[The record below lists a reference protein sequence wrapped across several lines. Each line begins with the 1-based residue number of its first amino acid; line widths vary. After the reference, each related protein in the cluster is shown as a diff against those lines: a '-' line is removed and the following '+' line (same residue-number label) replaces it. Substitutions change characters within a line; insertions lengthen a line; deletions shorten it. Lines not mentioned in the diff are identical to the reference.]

1 MPSLFS
7 IAGNSLPGLILFV
20 GAPAVLSLG
29 AIAIA
34 GSGWRWPYRVAA
46 ILAMLWALYPLGIWG
61 PLAIA
66 AYALPLL
73 AILVT
78 WIQWKLAPSDR
89 AQVAPTGQA
98 GNWLPRFT
106 LGGLLL
112 GVGCFG
118 IWLAVVN
125 AVWGKLVL
133 LSPALVLVSALAWA
147 GIAAL
152 AFATVHCRWGL
163 LYAVL
168 IVPFAWLFSVGI
180 RGVGAL
186 AGGTTE
192 AEANGLGNT
201 CSLVKRYVLL
211 LQEADPVYFWMAFWI
226 ELGVAIVVG
235 ELLIR
240 ALRQSPTRRRFAQF
254 ALAAI
259 ALLVTYPMLR
269 AVVALAQPQP
279 PFPPAIAGPNTLVP
293 IFKLATKL
301 EEIDP
306 TPSPLTNTLRQAL
319 NVDQQAEV
327 DQLIQHVAALAEQV
341 GYDSADLDRNSYAI
355 FDDKLMNL
363 GRRLGNRARESS
375 ADDPDAACRMAIT
388 EASIGAAL
396 ERNGINIDWLVG
408 NNLEQTG
415 LHEMIRVRE
424 RITGATRRKCIQQ
437 LQAIDRSR
445 EPVSR
450 VIERDRAWTDRKYG
464 WSERLRT
471 VLGELQG
478 HDDEA
483 DWFSV
488 MRFDLGERRRDAF
501 LRLLITD
508 LSIREFC
515 EVNGRAPDDLS
526 ELIPDYMLA
535 LPNDPF
541 GHAPFPYRKTTD
553 DFELYSVGV
562 DGVDD
567 GGRFASF
574 WELFPVM
581 PGEHPTPHRDLRLES
596 ISRD

>member
-1 MPSLFS
+1 
-7 IAGNSLPGLILFV
+7 
-20 GAPAVLSLG
+20 
-29 AIAIA
+29 
-34 GSGWRWPYRVAA
+34 VAA

-78 WIQWKLAPSDR
+78 WIQWNLVPSDR
-89 AQVAPTGQA
+89 AQVAPIGQA
-98 GNWLPRFT
+98 GIWLPRFT

-112 GVGCFG
+112 GIGCFG

-125 AVWGKLVL
+125 AVWVKLVL
-133 LSPALVLVSALAWA
+133 LSPALVLISALAWA

-163 LYAVL
+163 FYAVL
-168 IVPFAWLFSVGI
+168 IVPFAWLFAMGI
-180 RGVGAL
+180 LGAGAL

-192 AEANGLGNT
+192 AEANGLGQT
-201 CSLVKRYVLL
+201 CSLVKGYVWFGQAAEPL
-211 LQEADPVYFWMAFWI
+211 YFWMAFWI
-226 ELGVAIVVG
+226 ELGAAIILG

-240 ALRQSPTRRRFAQF
+240 ALRYTHATPRFAQI
-254 ALAAI
+254 ALVAI

-293 IFKLATKL
+293 IYKLATKL

-306 TPSPLTNTLRQAL
+306 TPSPLTNTLRQEL

-327 DQLIQHVAALAEQV
+327 DQLIQDVAALAEQV
-341 GYDSADLDRNSYAI
+341 GYDSADLDRDSYAI
-355 FDDKLMNL
+355 VDDKLRNL
-363 GRRLGNRARESS
+363 GRRLGDRARHLNVDE
-375 ADDPDAACRMAIT
+375 PDAACRMAIT

-408 NNLEQTG
+408 NNLEQWG
-415 LHEMIRVRE
+415 LHEMVRVRE

-450 VIERDRAWTDRKYG
+450 TIERDRAWRDRKYG

-478 HDDEA
+478 HDNEA

-515 EVNGRAPDDLS
+515 EVNGHAPNDLS

-541 GHAPFPYRKTTD
+541 GDGPFPYRKTTD
-553 DFELYSVGV
+553 DFELYSVGP

-567 GGRFASF
+567 GGQFASF
-574 WELFPVM
+574 QELFPIM
-581 PGEHPTPHRDLRLES
+581 PGEHPTPNRDLRLES
-596 ISRD
+596 IYRD